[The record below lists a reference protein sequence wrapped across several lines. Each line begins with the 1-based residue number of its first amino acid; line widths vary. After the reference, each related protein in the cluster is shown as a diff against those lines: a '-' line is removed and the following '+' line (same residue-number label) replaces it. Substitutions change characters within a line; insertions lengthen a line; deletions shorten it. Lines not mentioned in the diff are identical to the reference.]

1 MVLRMTEE
9 IDGPLNILHVFRA
22 PVGGLFRH
30 VVDLA
35 RGQIQR
41 GHRVGLIADSTTG
54 GERAER
60 ALAEFGDSLALGI
73 SRIAVR
79 RHLGPGDLA
88 GVFHVSR
95 RIAETGAH
103 VVHGHGAK
111 GGAYA
116 RLAPGTNKAIRVY
129 TPHGGSLLY
138 RPNALLGA
146 LYLSL
151 ENILMRRGDLFL
163 FESTYS
169 SDVFRAKVGKP
180 QGFVRVVH
188 NGIGAADF
196 ESVAPAPD
204 ATDLVFVGEFRP
216 VKGID
221 ILIEAIASLHQTGRR
236 ISATIVGHGPEEAAL
251 RGQAARLGLA
261 GHIHF
266 TSAMPARRAFSLGR
280 LMVVPSRSESLP
292 YIVLEAAGAGIP
304 LVSTRVG
311 GIPEIFGPQS
321 SCLISPESP
330 EALAAAIAAALD
342 DPAAMQDAARSLRER
357 VRAHFSAES
366 MVDGVLHSYRQAL
379 RSV

>member
-1 MVLRMTEE
+1 MNEKTSE
-9 IDGPLNILHVFRA
+9 PLNILHVFRA

-35 RGQIQR
+35 RGQIER

-54 GERAER
+54 GARAEQ
-60 ALAEFGDSLALGI
+60 ALADFGDSLALGI

-79 RHLGPGDLA
+79 RHLGPRDLA

-103 VVHGHGAK
+103 VIHGHGAK

-116 RLAPGTNKAIRVY
+116 RLAQGANKAIRVY

-138 RPNALLGA
+138 RPNALLGT
-146 LYLSL
+146 LYLQL

-163 FESTYS
+163 FESAYS
-169 SDVFRAKVGKP
+169 SNVFRTKVGKP
-180 QGFVRVVH
+180 RGLVRVVH
-188 NGIGAADF
+188 NGIGEADF
-196 ESVAPAPD
+196 ESVEPAPD
-204 ATDLVFVGEFRP
+204 ATHLVFVGEFRP

-221 ILIEAIASLHQTGRR
+221 ILIEAIASLHQAGRR
-236 ISATIVGHGPEEAAL
+236 ITATIVGHGPEEAAL
-251 RGQAARLGLA
+251 RAQASQLGLS
-261 GHIHF
+261 GHIRF
-266 TSAMPARRAFSLGR
+266 MPAMPARRAFSLGR

-311 GIPEIFGPQS
+311 GIPEIFGPQTAS
-321 SCLISPESP
+321 LVPPENP
-330 EALAAAIAAALD
+330 RALAVAIAAAID
-342 DPAAMQDAARSLRER
+342 DPIAMQDAAQSLRDR
-357 VRAHFSAES
+357 VRTSFSVQS
-366 MVDGVLHSYRQAL
+366 MVDGVLDSYRQAL
-379 RSV
+379 RSI